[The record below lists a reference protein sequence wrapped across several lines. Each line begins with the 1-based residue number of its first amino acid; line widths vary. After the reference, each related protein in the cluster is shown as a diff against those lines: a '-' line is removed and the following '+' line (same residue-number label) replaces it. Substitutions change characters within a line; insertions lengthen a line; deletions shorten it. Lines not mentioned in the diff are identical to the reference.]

1 MKLNPKS
8 VEARSLLGAVYNQQA
23 MALLQQGNLD
33 AARQAL
39 EAGLQAKGDAA
50 VTEALRNNMGCLY
63 VREDK
68 LDQAVGTWQEVIRQ
82 NPDMP
87 QAHYNLALLYYTRGD
102 YQAASREFF
111 ALKGID
117 RDMAGELS
125 DYRFRIRTSTEVT
138 PPVKT
143 MITFKGSPLLT
154 KGTVLSSDARSEMDV
169 AESSGGVPRSHG
181 NLMLPGGG
189 PEPTTRRCLITGPA
203 RRRYSPVRAKFSRRP
218 AKSPFD
224 KSGALG

>member
-1 MKLNPKS
+1 
-8 VEARSLLGAVYNQQA
+8 

-39 EAGLQAKGDAA
+39 EAGIQAKGDAA
-50 VTEALRNNMGCLY
+50 VTEALHNNLACLY

-68 LDQAVGTWQEVIRQ
+68 LDRAVGTWQEVIRQ

-87 QAHYNLALLYYTRGD
+87 QAHYNLALLYYTQGD

-111 ALKGID
+111 TLKGID

-125 DYRFRIRTSTEVT
+125 DYRFRVKTSTEVK

-154 KGTVLSSDARSEMDV
+154 KGTILSSDAR
-169 AESSGGVPRSHG
+169 
-181 NLMLPGGG
+181 
-189 PEPTTRRCLITGPA
+189 
-203 RRRYSPVRAKFSRRP
+203 
-218 AKSPFD
+218 
-224 KSGALG
+224 